1 MTLTRKLIRAD
12 GTEFH
17 LEGPHA
23 MDDILTMIGAD
34 TLDVVRLRHMGNPV
48 HTMLVDDDGHLKD
61 LPINQKATTLYHANC
76 KPGTTWPIRGDVVI
90 VPDSDFAEI

>member
-1 MTLTRKLIRAD
+1 MTITRKLIRTD
-12 GTEFH
+12 GTEIH

-23 MDDILTMIGAD
+23 MADIMQIIGAE
-34 TLDVVRLRHMGNPV
+34 TLDVVKLRHMGEPL
-48 HTMLVDDDGHLKD
+48 HAMLVDDEGHLWD
-61 LPINQKATTLYHANC
+61 RPINQKATTLYHANC